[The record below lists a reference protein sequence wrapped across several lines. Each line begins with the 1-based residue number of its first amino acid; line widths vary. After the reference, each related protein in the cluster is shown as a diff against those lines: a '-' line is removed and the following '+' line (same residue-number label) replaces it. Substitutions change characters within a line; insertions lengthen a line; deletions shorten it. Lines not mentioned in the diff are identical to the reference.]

1 MSCFFRWNLITVDR
15 TFWGPSLKLTFA
27 RWTSTKSSRTIHTY
41 THTLCK
47 YGCIGLH
54 TGMQYMQNSRY
65 NPGIQM
71 GKSSQVYTCEPTFSR
86 GVHCFNILFFK
97 QTPGSLKVCHSKWPS
112 IYSWFIYEK
121 VGGFSSSLFVCLPE
135 ATWDMGILVEKY
147 SYFWDGLKLKL
158 LKTTIYGY
166 LGWDDSYFWDGLKLL
181 KTTLK
186 SFRCHRQGLSTVGW
200 LWERNGLQR
209 LFQAAI
215 IWTALHFCQT

>member
-1 MSCFFRWNLITVDR
+1 MKPYYCRPHILGAQFETYFCQMNQHQKFKDNTYIHSYTVQIRMHWFTHWDAIHAKFKIQSR
-15 TFWGPSLKLTFA
+15 NSDGKKLT
-27 RWTSTKSSRTIHTY
+27 
-41 THTLCK
+41 
-47 YGCIGLH
+47 GLH
-54 TGMQYMQNSRY
+54 MWTNIFQGGSL
-65 NPGIQM
+65 
-71 GKSSQVYTCEPTFSR
+71 F
-86 GVHCFNILFFK
+86 HILFFK

-215 IWTALHFCQT
+215 MWTALHFCQT